1 MLLALPILV
10 PLATAI
16 TLHLLPQRPRLLR
29 VTAFV
34 GALLI
39 LCVAAAILVRVL
51 SEGIQVLQIA
61 AWRAPYGITLVA
73 DLFSALMVVMVGII
87 AVAVTGSSFSG
98 VDPRRELFGYHAL
111 IHVLLMGV
119 SGAFLTGDI
128 FNLYV
133 WFEVMLIGSFVLMSL
148 HRTRAQLHAAFT
160 YVGLNLL
167 ASAFFLTAIGLLYG
181 QAGTLNFADLAR
193 AWPERRTPGLDAALS
208 MLFLTAF
215 GIKAGLFPL
224 FFWLPASYHTPP
236 AAIGA
241 LFAGLLTK
249 VGVYA
254 MIRVFTL
261 LFPDPT
267 ASVYTALLVMSGL
280 TMVVGLIGALGQH
293 DLRRVLS
300 FNLVGHIGFTTVGL
314 ALWTPASLGGS
325 ILYVLHHMLVIST
338 LFLVSGLFLRQRRTT
353 DLRVLGGLYRRQPF
367 VACLA
372 MVPLFSLAGIPPLSG
387 FLAKLAV
394 VGPMI
399 GRRQYA
405 LAAIALTVSLL
416 TVLSM
421 ARVWEEAFW
430 KPAPEQAPVS
440 AHQPRLGGAILA
452 PVALLVSLTI
462 GFSVAAGPVYGL
474 ATRAAQQLLDR
485 DGYVRAVLGE
495 GGSRAAR

>member
-1 MLLALPILV
+1 MLLTLPILL
-10 PLATAI
+10 PLGTAI
-16 TLHLLPQRPRLLR
+16 ALHFVAPRRQLLR
-29 VTAFV
+29 VIAFI

-39 LCVAAAILVRVL
+39 LGAAAAILVRVR
-51 SEGIQVLQIA
+51 SEGIQVLHVGS
-61 AWRAPYGITLVA
+61 WPAPYGITLVA

-87 AVAVTGSSFSG
+87 GVAVTGSSFSG
-98 VDPRRELFGYHAL
+98 VDPRREAFGYHPL

-160 YVGLNLL
+160 YVGLNLV

-193 AWPERRTPGLDAALS
+193 AWPERRTAGLDAALS

-241 LFAGLLTK
+241 LLAGLLTK

-267 ASVYTALLVMSGL
+267 ASVYTALLVMSGV

-314 ALWTPASLGGS
+314 ALWTPAALGGS
-325 ILYVLHHMLVIST
+325 ILYVVHHMLVIST

-353 DLRVLGGLYRRQPF
+353 DLRVLGDVYRTQPL

-372 MVPLFSLAGIPPLSG
+372 MIPLFSLAGIPPLSG
-387 FLAKLAV
+387 FVAKLAV
-394 VGPMI
+394 VAPMI
-399 GRRQYA
+399 GQQQYA

-430 KPAPEQAPVS
+430 KPAPDHALGS
-440 AHQPRLGGAILA
+440 AHQPRLGAAILA
-452 PVALLVSLTI
+452 PVTLLVSLTI
-462 GFSVAAGPVYGL
+462 GLSVAAGPVYDL
-474 ATRAAQQLLDR
+474 TARAAQELLNR
-485 DGYVRAVLGE
+485 NGYVRAVFGE
-495 GGSRAAR
+495 GGQRAAR

>member
-16 TLHLLPQRPRLLR
+16 ALHLLPQRPRLMR
-29 VTAFV
+29 AIAFA

-39 LCVAAAILVRVL
+39 LGAAAAILVRVHAG
-51 SEGIQVLQIA
+51 GIQVLQVGS
-61 AWRAPYGITLVA
+61 WPAPYGISLVA

-87 AVAVTGSSFSG
+87 GVAVTGSSFSG
-98 VDPRRELFGYHAL
+98 VDPRREALGYHAL
-111 IHVLLMGV
+111 IHVVLMGV
-119 SGAFLTGDI
+119 AGAFLTGDI

-167 ASAFFLTAIGLLYG
+167 ASAFLLTAIGLLYG

-236 AAIGA
+236 AAVGA
-241 LFAGLLTK
+241 LLAGLLTK

-261 LFPDPT
+261 LFPDPG
-267 ASVYTALLVMSGL
+267 ASVYTALLIMSAV

-293 DLRRVLS
+293 DLRRILS

-314 ALWTPASLGGS
+314 ALWTPAALAGS
-325 ILYVLHHMLVIST
+325 ILYVLHHMLVITT
-338 LFLVSGLFLRQRRTT
+338 LFLISGLLLRQRRTT
-353 DLRVLGGLYRRQPF
+353 DLRLLGGLYRTQPV

-372 MVPLFSLAGIPPLSG
+372 MIPLFSLAGIPPLSG
-387 FLAKLAV
+387 FLAKVAV

-399 GRRQYA
+399 GQQHYG

-421 ARVWEEAFW
+421 ARAWEEAFW
-430 KPAPEQAPVS
+430 KPATDHPA
-440 AHQPRLGGAILA
+440 AAGHRPRIRGAILG
-452 PVALLVSLTI
+452 PVTFLVMLTI
-462 GFSVAAGPVYGL
+462 GFTLAAGPVYGL

-485 DGYVRAVLGE
+485 EGYVRAVLGD
-495 GGSRAAR
+495 GRPRAAR

>member
-10 PLATAI
+10 PLGTAI
-16 TLHLLPQRPRLLR
+16 ALHLLPQRRQLLR
-29 VTAFV
+29 VTAFA

-39 LCVAAAILVRVL
+39 LAVASVILVRVRAQ
-51 SEGIQVLQIA
+51 GIQVLQIGS
-61 AWRAPYGITLVA
+61 WPAPYGITLVA

-87 AVAVTGSSFSG
+87 GVAVTGSSFSG
-98 VDPRRELFGYHAL
+98 VDPRRESFGYHAL

-133 WFEVMLIGSFVLMSL
+133 WFEVMLIASFVLMSL

-167 ASAFFLTAIGLLYG
+167 ASALLLTAIGLLYG

-193 AWPERRTPGLDAALS
+193 AWPDRRTPGLDAALS

-241 LFAGLLTK
+241 LLAGLLTK

-254 MIRVFTL
+254 MVRVFTL
-261 LFPDPT
+261 LFPDPAAT
-267 ASVYTALLVMSGL
+267 VYTALLVMSAV

-300 FNLVGHIGFTTVGL
+300 FNLVGHIGFITVGL
-314 ALWTPASLGGS
+314 ALWTPASLSGS
-325 ILYVLHHMLVIST
+325 ILYMLHHMLVIST
-338 LFLVSGLFLRQRRTT
+338 LFLVSGLLLRQRRST
-353 DLRVLGGLYRRQPF
+353 DLRLLGGLYQSQPL

-372 MVPLFSLAGIPPLSG
+372 MVPLFSLAGTPPLSG

-394 VGPMI
+394 VVPMI
-399 GRRQYA
+399 ASRQYA

-421 ARVWEEAFW
+421 ARVWEEAVW
-430 KPAPEQAPVS
+430 KPAPAPAPDS
-440 AHQPRLGGAILA
+440 THQPRLGRAILA

-462 GFSVAAGPVYGL
+462 GFSVFAGPVYGL
-474 ATRAAQQLLDR
+474 AAGAAQQLLNR

-495 GGSRAAR
+495 GGRRAAR

>member
-1 MLLALPILV
+1 MLLALPILL
-10 PLATAI
+10 PLLAAI
-16 TLHLLPQRPRLLR
+16 ALLLLPQRRRLRR
-29 VTAFV
+29 VIAFV

-39 LCVAAAILVRVL
+39 LGAAVAILVRVR
-51 SEGIQVLQIA
+51 SGGIQVLQIGS
-61 AWRAPYGITLVA
+61 WPAPYGITLVA

-87 AVAVTGSSFSG
+87 GVAVTGSSFSG
-98 VDPRRELFGYHAL
+98 VDPRREAFGYHAL

-119 SGAFLTGDI
+119 AGAFLTGDI

-133 WFEVMLIGSFVLMSL
+133 WFEVMLIASFVLMSL

-160 YVGLNLL
+160 YVALNLL
-167 ASAFFLTAIGLLYG
+167 ASAFLLTAIGLLYG

-193 AWPERRTPGLDAALS
+193 AWPDRRTPGLDAALS

-241 LFAGLLTK
+241 LLAGLLTK

-261 LFPDPT
+261 LFVDPA
-267 ASVYTALLVMSGL
+267 ASVYTALLAMSGV
-280 TMVVGLIGALGQH
+280 TMIVGLIGALGQH
-293 DLRRVLS
+293 DLRRILS
-300 FNLVGHIGFTTVGL
+300 FNLIGHIGFTTVGL
-314 ALWTPASLGGS
+314 ALRTPASLGGS
-325 ILYVLHHMLVIST
+325 ILYVLHHILVIST
-338 LFLVSGLFLRQRRTT
+338 LFLVSGLFLRLRRTT
-353 DLRVLGGLYRRQPF
+353 DLRLLGGMYRSQPL
-367 VACLA
+367 VACLV

-387 FLAKLAV
+387 FVAKLAV

-399 GRRQYA
+399 GRQHYV
-405 LAAIALTVSLL
+405 LAAVALTVSLL

-430 KPAPEQAPVS
+430 KPATDRAAGS
-440 AHQPRLGGAILA
+440 AHQPRLDAAILA
-452 PVALLVSLTI
+452 PVVLLVSLTI
-462 GFSVAAGPVYGL
+462 GLSVAAGPVYDM

-485 DGYVRAVLGE
+485 NDYVRAVVGE
-495 GGSRAAR
+495 GAPRAAR